1 MGCWWFLQP
10 EETEQGEKQAMD
22 ITMGWSEEEQHRQ
35 VQFVAACRELREK
48 VQRIEASQINILV
61 TLLTTN
67 DTTHEVY
74 NGLWTSMGQCII
86 LCVNSSCLYAKKNC
100 LQNNETSS
108 RDGELGKSRF
118 IPEGFLLWQN
128 DFSWDWTP

>member
-48 VQRIEASQINILV
+48 VQRIEASLSGVVVNF
-61 TLLTTN
+61 
-67 DTTHEVY
+67 EV
-74 NGLWTSMGQCII
+74 G
-86 LCVNSSCLYAKKNC
+86 
-100 LQNNETSS
+100 
-108 RDGELGKSRF
+108 
-118 IPEGFLLWQN
+118 
-128 DFSWDWTP
+128 

>member
-1 MGCWWFLQP
+1 
-10 EETEQGEKQAMD
+10 MD

-74 NGLWTSMGQCII
+74 NGL
-86 LCVNSSCLYAKKNC
+86 
-100 LQNNETSS
+100 
-108 RDGELGKSRF
+108 
-118 IPEGFLLWQN
+118 
-128 DFSWDWTP
+128 